1 VDKIDTSIICCFNR
15 GTVLTDASR
24 ILPETTCQVLLAPH
38 QWRTVDISKI
48 IKNYFN
54 ILNLFYATS
63 FAFCHMAANYCT
75 SLSSQ
80 FMYTSESSV
89 PADFCYSS
97 QARTHTHTHTH
108 THTSKCTTN
117 ARNVQDVFGSNI
129 EKQMLEIEQHFVPAS
144 SKCVKVDILIW
155 FRIRGVTQ
163 WNPPT
168 EFRCFNRKARCMW
181 LKNLIYFVTYECFK
195 RTARS
200 SLQLVIQGTR
210 SQVYPLHSP

>member
-1 VDKIDTSIICCFNR
+1 MDKIATSIICCFNR

-24 ILPETTCQVLLAPH
+24 ILPETTCQVPLAPH

-54 ILNLFYATS
+54 IFNLFYATS

-97 QARTHTHTHTH
+97 QARTHTHTHAHTH
-108 THTSKCTTN
+108 THTHIKVHYKCTKC
-117 ARNVQDVFGSNI
+117 ARRLWF
-129 EKQMLEIEQHFVPAS
+129 QHREADARDRTAFCPCQF
-144 SKCVKVDILIW
+144 KM
-155 FRIRGVTQ
+155 
-163 WNPPT
+163 
-168 EFRCFNRKARCMW
+168 RKSGYP
-181 LKNLIYFVTYECFK
+181 NLIQNK
-195 RTARS
+195 RRYTMKPTNRIPLLQSQS
-200 SLQLVIQGTR
+200 SLYVVKKSYLLCHV
-210 SQVYPLHSP
+210 